1 MTANW
6 AVHESLSVV
15 DLLAPTNVTDATPVE
30 STDFDVRSYP
40 GKRLVL
46 VLVATE
52 TNAGNT
58 GGVWT
63 VVESATDGGTYTA
76 CTLGGALVA
85 TPASAGTNVQKV
97 SVLPNPAKP
106 FVHAV
111 YTGADA
117 SAEVVLTVALIV
129 VPTNI

>member
-6 AVHESLSVV
+6 AVHESLTTIS
-15 DLLAPTNVTDATPVE
+15 LLAPAAVTDATPVE
-30 STDFDVRSYP
+30 TADFDVRSYP
-40 GKRLVL
+40 GDRFMIVL
-46 VLVATE
+46 TATE

-76 CTLGGALVA
+76 CTLGGTLAA
-85 TPASAGTNVQKV
+85 TPASAGTNVQRV
-97 SVLPNPAKP
+97 SVLPNSGKP

-111 YTGADA
+111 FTGADA
-117 SAEVVLTVALIV
+117 AAEVSLTAHLIV